1 MGSTGLH
8 STLWLICLMLLV
20 GSAFTQY
27 ATTVS
32 SSLSVNQA
40 NTSHIG
46 RVCTTW
52 GKNHWKTF
60 DGQFFDLPSTCNH
73 VMLSQCNAGYE
84 NFNFQMRRKIVNE
97 APTIIDITMKLEGV
111 RLAITK
117 ETVTVD
123 GKEVPL
129 PFVRYGV
136 TIRGTTSS
144 ITVETKL
151 GISLVW
157 NGDDSLDVEID
168 DKYHKHTCGLCGN
181 FDGVDNDFLENG
193 QELSIE
199 DYAES
204 CKVDEPTEV
213 CDEPA
218 SFAQNTCNDESR
230 FACSQRF
237 TGAYFDD
244 CKDRLDVESFIQA
257 CMTDM
262 CNATSQDKAF
272 ILLCKTISEYS
283 RQCIHAGGT
292 PKQWRSPSFCRM
304 TCPDNM
310 EFRECSTSCPDTCSN
325 PQASQ
330 TCDSHCL
337 EGCSCPAGTIL
348 DDVSNTGCI
357 AQTECACMH
366 NNKGY
371 KPDESYTSDCRSC
384 VCKSGQWACTEK
396 NCPGRCSV
404 EGGSHVNTFDGKVYT
419 FHGDCSYVM
428 AQNDKGSAYTVL
440 VDLVK
445 CGLSASK
452 TCLRGVTLALYGQA
466 VIVKIQSTGQIFLNN
481 ILCQLPLFTQDIRA
495 FNPSSFYVL
504 IDTKVGIQVMVQLSP
519 LMQVFITA
527 HPLLKG
533 TTSGL
538 CGNFNNIVTD
548 DFKVRSGLV
557 EGTATAYANSW
568 KTRPSCP
575 DIKPVYGH
583 PCSQGISKE
592 SYAKYWCSRISDPT
606 GVFAAC
612 HSVIS
617 PTVYKENCMYDSCNC
632 EKSEACMCAAVS
644 SYIFAC
650 SAVGIH
656 ITGWR
661 DTICGKFSATCPS
674 ATVYAYKMSFC
685 GRTCRSLGQTDYSCR
700 VTSTSVDGCGCAEGT
715 YMNEEG
721 KCVLSASCPCYE
733 GDTIIPS
740 GQTISRDDSSCI
752 CRHGTLSCSGTQH
765 TVTLVCKLPMVY
777 FNCSSAQPGTKGAEC
792 QKSCNTLDMTCIS
805 TGCTSGCMCP
815 SSLVSD
821 GKGGCIEESSCPCI
835 HNGKVYQ
842 PEQTLIAD
850 CNTCYC
856 RNRKFVCTTNV
867 CDGTCVIYGDGH
879 YVTFDE
885 KRFDFN
891 GQCEYTLLQ
900 DFCGSAQNSG
910 TFRIIT
916 ENVPCG
922 TTGTTCSKTIK
933 IFLEDNEFQLK
944 DGGLLVIKGSV
955 QVFPTQLQKMGVY
968 LVLTL
973 KPGVVLM
980 WDTKTSL
987 LIKLSQKYQGKV
999 CGLCGNNDGNSKND
1013 FTTRSHETVA
1023 DVLLFGNSWKV
1034 SSSCPNAVLVSDPCS
1049 SNPYRAAWSQKQCS
1063 IITSVTFKECHTQV
1077 DPGPY
1082 FDSCVRDSCAC
1093 DTGGDCECFC
1103 TAVAAYAKAC
1113 NEAGACVRWRTPTI
1127 CPIFC
1132 DYYNNPDG
1140 CEWHYKPCGAD
1151 CMKTCR
1157 NPSGKC
1163 SNLVTSLEGC
1173 YPNCPSTKPYFDEDT
1188 MKCVPW
1194 NQCGCYDDEGNHY
1207 GLGEKTPS
1215 ANCYNCSCT
1224 MSGISCN
1231 YDVNA
1236 CCCFINGKNYPYGA
1250 TIYNTTDGL
1259 GHCITAA
1266 CGPNGTI
1273 IREVHSCEITTTSR
1287 PSTTPFTFTTVGTTT
1302 TGVPTTTKKESTTG
1316 PFVTTT
1322 PVKETTTGPVTASTT
1337 VVAETTTGPPEFTTT
1352 GPTEVTTTGP
1362 VKATPSVG
1370 TTTTGVPTT
1379 TKKEITTRP
1388 FESTTPEKET
1398 TTGPVTAST
1407 KTTTGPVT
1415 ASTTVVPETTT
1426 GPPEVTTT
1434 GDLVYNRTD
1443 GLGWC
1448 YVAYCN
1454 LTCEIAQQS
1463 NPCGTTVPPTTTR
1476 TIPTTPTTVPPT
1488 TTLDCINV
1496 YPQRK
1501 NGESWKVDNCTDAEC
1516 INGDVVQKMYACAEV
1531 QKPICVNGR
1540 KLVKVYDYRGCC
1552 FRYECECV
1560 CSLWGGSHY
1569 KTFDGKS
1576 YDFQQDCSFYL
1587 VKEII
1592 PKHKL
1597 TIILTIN
1604 ECSTSND
1611 ASCTKSLLVLYQTYE
1626 IVLTQFK
1633 TSGTTTNVVFVNDKR
1648 IYPSYQNSAICVTGT
1663 DMAITLTIPNI
1674 GVKVVYRGSSFTIN
1688 IPYSI
1693 FIGKTEGQC
1702 GTCDNS
1708 QANDC
1713 RKPNGQVADCKD
1725 SAGQWNVPDTPCE
1738 PTPTPPT
1745 TTTSPGP
1752 TTSITTGP
1760 EPTVTTTAPFT
1771 TTVPPC
1777 EPAICEILKSSVFA
1791 PCLSAVPPEP
1801 YIKTCKSDI
1810 CNGGNNTCASLEA
1823 YAAECSDEGICLDW
1837 RNATN
1842 GECVHECPSNK
1853 VYLAC
1858 GPTVE
1863 TTCNDG
1869 YNKVFGKDSQSDT
1882 NSTDTREGCFCPEG
1896 TTLFNTV
1903 YKECVKECGCV
1914 GPDGKPKQPG
1924 EKWTTDCKSCMC
1936 DPDSMSIECSAI
1948 ECPITPGLNC
1958 SRLGERLVTKTENCC
1973 QKQSCE
1979 CDASLCPMVIP
1990 TCQPGF
1996 ELNVTKETDDC
2007 CTTYECVPKGVCVYD
2022 MTEYPV
2028 GIQYTFDNLVSLS
2041 NRN

>member
-20 GSAFTQY
+20 GSAFTH
-27 ATTVS
+27 TSWLLCTNVHVVV
-32 SSLSVNQA
+32 LA
-40 NTSHIG
+40 NASHIG

-52 GKNHWKTF
+52 GNSHWKTF
-60 DGQFFDLPSTCNH
+60 DGQFFHLPSTCNH

-84 NFNFQMRRKIVNE
+84 NFNIQMKRKIDNE
-97 APTIIDITMKLEGV
+97 APTISDITMKLEGV
-111 RLAITK
+111 KLAITK
-117 ETVTVD
+117 ETVTVNE
-123 GKEVPL
+123 KTCSL
-129 PFVRYGV
+129 PFIMYGV
-136 TIRGTTSS
+136 TIKGTTSS

-151 GISLVW
+151 GITMVW
-157 NGDDSLDVEID
+157 NMDDSLDVEID
-168 DKYHKHTCGLCGN
+168 DKYQQQTCGLCGN
-181 FDGVDNDFLENG
+181 FDGVNNDFLENG
-193 QELSIE
+193 QKLSIE

-204 CKVDEPTEV
+204 FKVDGPTEV
-213 CDEPA
+213 CNEPV
-218 SFAQNTCNDESR
+218 SFPQKTCNDESR
-230 FACSQRF
+230 SACNQRF

-262 CNATSQDKAF
+262 CNVTSEDKAS

-292 PKQWRSPSFCRM
+292 PKPWRGPSFCRM

-337 EGCSCPAGTIL
+337 EGCSCPAGTVL

-366 NNKGY
+366 NNKVY
-371 KPDESYTSDCRSC
+371 EPDESYTSDCRSC

-428 AQNDKGSAYTVL
+428 AQNDKGSLYTVL

-466 VIVKIQSTGQIFLNN
+466 VIVKIQPTGQIYLNN
-481 ILCQLPLFTQDIRA
+481 ILSQLPVFTQDIRA
-495 FNPSSFYVL
+495 FKPSSFYVL

-519 LMQVFITA
+519 VMQVFITA

-538 CGNFNNIVTD
+538 CGNFNNIMSD

-557 EGTATAYANSW
+557 EGTATSYANSW
-568 KTRPSCP
+568 RTRPSCP

-592 SYAKYWCSRISDPT
+592 SYAKYWCSKISDSA

-661 DTICGKFSATCPS
+661 DTICGKFSAACPS
-674 ATVYAYKMSFC
+674 DTVYAYKMSHC
-685 GRTCRSLGQTDYSCR
+685 GRTCRSLGQTDYSCQ
-700 VTSTSVDGCGCAEGT
+700 VSSTSVDGCGCAEGT
-715 YMNEEG
+715 FMNEEG
-721 KCVLSASCPCYE
+721 KCVLSSSCACYE
-733 GDTIIPS
+733 RDTIIPS
-740 GQTISRDDSSCI
+740 GETISQDGSSCI
-752 CRHGTLSCSGTQH
+752 CRHGTLSCSGTQQ
-765 TVTLVCKLPMVY
+765 TETPVCKLPMVY
-777 FNCSSAQPGTKGAEC
+777 FNCSSAQLGTKGQEC

-821 GKGGCIEESSCPCI
+821 SKGGCINESSCPCI

-842 PEQTLIAD
+842 PEQTLTAD

-856 RNRKFVCTTNV
+856 RNRAFVCTTNV
-867 CDGTCVIYGDGH
+867 CDAVCGIYGDGH

-900 DFCGSAQNSG
+900 DFCGSTQNSG

-916 ENVPCG
+916 GNVPCG

-933 IFLEDNEFQLK
+933 IFLGDNEFQLK

-973 KPGVVLM
+973 KTGVVLM

-987 LIKLSQKYQGKV
+987 FIKLSQKYQGKV

-1023 DVLLFGNSWKV
+1023 DVLVFGNSWKV

-1103 TAVAAYAKAC
+1103 TAVAAYARAC

-1132 DYYNNPDG
+1132 DYYNNPYD

-1157 NPSGKC
+1157 NPLGKC

-1194 NQCGCYDDEGNHY
+1194 NQCGCYDNEGNHY

-1250 TIYNTTDGL
+1250 TIYNHTDGL
-1259 GHCITAA
+1259 GQCMTAA

-1273 IREVHSCEITTTSR
+1273 IREVYSCVTTTTSR
-1287 PSTTPFTFTTVGTTT
+1287 PSTTPFTFTTERDVGTST

-1316 PFVTTT
+1316 PIVTTM
-1322 PVKETTTGPVTASTT
+1322 PQK
-1337 VVAETTTGPPEFTTT
+1337 
-1352 GPTEVTTTGP
+1352 
-1362 VKATPSVG
+1362 G
-1370 TTTTGVPTT
+1370 TT
-1379 TKKEITTRP
+1379 
-1388 FESTTPEKET
+1388 
-1398 TTGPVTAST
+1398 A
-1407 KTTTGPVT
+1407 GPVT

-1426 GPPEVTTT
+1426 GPPEVTTSST
-1434 GDLVYNRTD
+1434 STTVCCLVDGISYNQGDYIHDANGPGATHPYPHYSYNYYHSVTHPYPHYSYHSPTHPYPHYSYNSHHSATHPYPHYFDHSYHSATHPYPHYSYHSYRSATHPYPHFSYHSFHS
-1443 GLGWC
+1443 G
-1448 YVAYCN
+1448 
-1454 LTCEIAQQS
+1454 T
-1463 NPCGTTVPPTTTR
+1463 NPYPHYSYNSYHSATHPWDYIQDASDVPPTPTPTIPTTTTTVPPTPTPTIPTKVPTTPTP

-1488 TTLDCINV
+1488 
-1496 YPQRK
+1496 
-1501 NGESWKVDNCTDAEC
+1501 
-1516 INGDVVQKMYACAEV
+1516 
-1531 QKPICVNGR
+1531 
-1540 KLVKVYDYRGCC
+1540 
-1552 FRYECECV
+1552 
-1560 CSLWGGSHY
+1560 
-1569 KTFDGKS
+1569 
-1576 YDFQQDCSFYL
+1576 
-1587 VKEII
+1587 
-1592 PKHKL
+1592 
-1597 TIILTIN
+1597 
-1604 ECSTSND
+1604 
-1611 ASCTKSLLVLYQTYE
+1611 
-1626 IVLTQFK
+1626 
-1633 TSGTTTNVVFVNDKR
+1633 
-1648 IYPSYQNSAICVTGT
+1648 
-1663 DMAITLTIPNI
+1663 
-1674 GVKVVYRGSSFTIN
+1674 
-1688 IPYSI
+1688 
-1693 FIGKTEGQC
+1693 
-1702 GTCDNS
+1702 
-1708 QANDC
+1708 
-1713 RKPNGQVADCKD
+1713 
-1725 SAGQWNVPDTPCE
+1725 
-1738 PTPTPPT
+1738 PTPTTPT
-1745 TTTSPGP
+1745 TP
-1752 TTSITTGP
+1752 TAVATHPYPNWSYNNYH
-1760 EPTVTTTAPFT
+1760 
-1771 TTVPPC
+1771 
-1777 EPAICEILKSSVFA
+1777 
-1791 PCLSAVPPEP
+1791 SATHP
-1801 YIKTCKSDI
+1801 YPHYSYHSYHSANHPYTHYHSYHSA
-1810 CNGGNNTCASLEA
+1810 THPYFSYHSATHPYLYHS
-1823 YAAECSDEGICLDW
+1823 YHSYHS
-1837 RNATN
+1837 ATN
-1842 GECVHECPSNK
+1842 PYPHYSYISYHSATHPYPHYSDHSYRSATHPYPHYSYHSYRSATHPYPHYSYHSYRSATHPYPHYSYHSYRSATHPYPHYSYHSFHSATNPYPHYSYNSYRSATHPYPYYSDHSYHSATHPYPHYSYNSYHSATHPCV
-1853 VYLAC
+1853 L
-1858 GPTVE
+1858 
-1863 TTCNDG
+1863 
-1869 YNKVFGKDSQSDT
+1869 
-1882 NSTDTREGCFCPEG
+1882 
-1896 TTLFNTV
+1896 
-1903 YKECVKECGCV
+1903 
-1914 GPDGKPKQPG
+1914 
-1924 EKWTTDCKSCMC
+1924 SCQWNF
-1936 DPDSMSIECSAI
+1936 
-1948 ECPITPGLNC
+1948 L
-1958 SRLGERLVTKTENCC
+1958 
-1973 QKQSCE
+1973 
-1979 CDASLCPMVIP
+1979 
-1990 TCQPGF
+1990 
-1996 ELNVTKETDDC
+1996 
-2007 CTTYECVPKGVCVYD
+2007 
-2022 MTEYPV
+2022 
-2028 GIQYTFDNLVSLS
+2028 
-2041 NRN
+2041 